1 MIKKLLTLL
10 AEMFLGLHKDN
21 PVRVEKIKQ
30 QTEVKE
36 LRIKHR
42 NDRKVS
48 RENRRK
54 ERRSARALKH

>member
-1 MIKKLLTLL
+1 
-10 AEMFLGLHKDN
+10 MFLGLHKDN

-54 ERRSARALKH
+54 ERRSVRALKH